1 MITGEVERADSRT
14 EPVRPALTPR
24 TPSKRWFKALAFTP
38 LLLIALL
45 QSVLFFKIHAREQ
58 LLAER
63 GVTTS
68 AVVVGTDYHG
78 DTDYLRVHFPA
89 CGCAV
94 EVATSNV
101 DGHPVG
107 SSLPVLYD
115 PQRPGRAKALVDRP
129 NPYESVLTMSGGLA
143 LGVAILVPLVWV
155 ARRRRRQALRLVAS
169 TSPTMQ
175 VQVEAWERTLNNTPI
190 YYLSVY
196 PAGSGSGTR
205 PLLCMPVDAK
215 TLKQIPPA
223 TTLELF
229 GTPEPGNVI
238 ALRTGDL
245 VVTPAGRT
253 RPAAFEDA
261 KRSSHATIALTGTA
275 ADVQDTDPTPVPSV
289 DGPLLRDAREAH
301 LWRRTNRIFGW
312 LVPMLL
318 LLPAVRILPDRLIWW
333 GLAVLF
339 AALAV
344 EFGVLWVRRRL
355 LDRVAT
361 RLPGPPA
368 VGRRDRRAARRAA
381 EAYLVT
387 SAGLAEQA
395 ALLGVTTEA
404 LQADRKRAGR
414 RLIGAMV
421 ISAVGILA
429 LIAFVVTA

>member
-1 MITGEVERADSRT
+1 MITDQAERAGSRT
-14 EPVRPALTPR
+14 ETSRPAALPH
-24 TPSKRWFKALAFTP
+24 TPSKWWLKPLAFAP
-38 LLLIALL
+38 LLLLALL
-45 QSVLFFKIHAREQ
+45 QLVLFFKIHAREQ

-68 AVVVGTDYHG
+68 AVVVGTGYHG
-78 DTDYLRVHFPA
+78 DTDYLRVRLPE
-89 CGCAV
+89 CGCVV
-94 EVATSNV
+94 EVATTNV
-101 DGHPVG
+101 DGHSAG

-129 NPYESVLTMSGGLA
+129 NPYEGVVTMSAGLA

-169 TSPTMQ
+169 TAPTMQ
-175 VQVEAWERTLNNTPI
+175 VRVEAWERTLNNTPI

-215 TLKQIPPA
+215 ILKQIPPA

-238 ALRTGDL
+238 ALRTGDV

-253 RPAAFEDA
+253 RPAAYEDA
-261 KRSSHATIALTGTA
+261 KRSSHATITLTGTA
-275 ADVQDTDPTPVPSV
+275 DVHETYPTPVPSV

-301 LWRRTNRIFGW
+301 LWRRTNHIFGW
-312 LVPMLL
+312 LVPMML
-318 LLPAVRILPDRLIWW
+318 LLPAVRILPDRLIWC

-339 AALAV
+339 AALAI

-355 LDRVAT
+355 LNRVAD

-368 VGRRDRRAARRAA
+368 VGRSDRRAARRAA

-404 LQADRKRAGR
+404 LEADRKRAGR
-414 RLIGAMV
+414 RLIVAMV
-421 ISAVGILA
+421 IGAVGFLA
-429 LIAFVVTA
+429 LIVYVVTA

>member
-1 MITGEVERADSRT
+1 MITDQIERAGGRT
-14 EPVRPALTPR
+14 ERSRPAGLPG
-24 TPSKRWFKALAFTP
+24 TPSKGWVKALAFTP
-38 LLLIALL
+38 LLVIALL
-45 QSVLFFKIHAREQ
+45 QLVLFFKVHAREQ
-58 LLAER
+58 LLTER
-63 GVTTS
+63 GVTTT

-78 DTDYLRVHFPA
+78 DTDYLRVRLPE
-89 CGCAV
+89 CRCV
-94 EVATSNV
+94 VDVATTDV

-129 NPYESVLTMSGGLA
+129 NPYEGVLTMSAGLV

-169 TSPTMQ
+169 TAPTMQ
-175 VQVEAWERTLNNTPI
+175 VRVEAWERTLNNTPI

-215 TLKQIPPA
+215 ILKQIPPA

-229 GTPEPGNVI
+229 GTPEPGNLI

-245 VVTPAGRT
+245 VVTPTGRT
-253 RPAAFEDA
+253 RPATFADA
-261 KRSSHATIALTGTA
+261 KRSSHATITLTGTA
-275 ADVQDTDPTPVPSV
+275 DVQETDPAAVPLV
-289 DGPLLRDAREAH
+289 NRPLLRDARDAH

-312 LVPMLL
+312 LIPMML

-333 GLAVLF
+333 GLGVLF
-339 AALAV
+339 AALAI
-344 EFGVLWVRRRL
+344 EFGVFWARRRL

-368 VGRRDRRAARRAA
+368 LGRRDRRAARRAA

-395 ALLGVTTEA
+395 ALLGVTIETLEA
-404 LQADRKRAGR
+404 DGKRAGR
-414 RLIGAMV
+414 HLIVAMAIGA
-421 ISAVGILA
+421 AGFLA
-429 LIAFVVTA
+429 LIVYVVTA